1 MISNSMIANRE
12 YVDTL
17 YHFSSQIDRE
27 LLVSAEL
34 YYGIPMTDSQ
44 KLSLFSMKLRHKQWL
59 LQEYKQ
65 EIEYAPADFDN
76 IY

>member
-1 MISNSMIANRE
+1 MTSTMINNRE
-12 YVDTL
+12 YTDTL
-17 YHFSSQIDRE
+17 NHFSSQIDRE

-44 KLSLFSMKLRHKQWL
+44 KLHLFSMDLEDKQWL
-59 LQEYKQ
+59 LKEYKQ
-65 EIEYAPADFDN
+65 EIEYTPADFDN

>member
-1 MISNSMIANRE
+1 MNATMIQNRE

-17 YHFSSQIDRE
+17 NHFSSQIDRE
-27 LLVSAEL
+27 LLISAEL

-44 KLSLFSMKLRHKQWL
+44 KLHLFSMELSDKQWL
-59 LQEYKQ
+59 LKEYKQ
-65 EIEYAPADFDN
+65 EIEYTPADFDN

>member
-1 MISNSMIANRE
+1 MNSAMIYNRE
-12 YVDTL
+12 YTDTL
-17 YHFSSQIDRE
+17 NHFSSQIDRE

-44 KLSLFSMKLRHKQWL
+44 KLHLFSMELNDKQWL
-59 LQEYKQ
+59 LNEYKQ
-65 EIEYAPADFDN
+65 EIEYTPADFDN